1 MQQSIMGQVALVT
14 GAAHRVGKAIA
25 FELARR
31 GAHQVVHY
39 HASKPETVEQ
49 TLSELRALG
58 VQASAIQ
65 ADISQLSGVEAVFN
79 HVVERFGKLNILV
92 NSASIF
98 QKRTLDEVTPE
109 EWDETMR
116 VNLKAPFMCTQA
128 AAKLM
133 RHNDPIGG
141 VIVNIL
147 DRGSVSPWP
156 DFAHHG
162 ISKAGLFMLTKTA
175 AVSYAPHIRVN
186 GVIPGPVMKPD
197 YLSDQDWV
205 AAGNRTLLKRVGF
218 AEDVARA
225 VAYLVEEDYLTG
237 VTIPVNGGRNLT

>member
-1 MQQSIMGQVALVT
+1 MKQSINGQVALVT

-25 FELARR
+25 LSLAQA

-39 HASKPETVEQ
+39 HASKPEVVEQ
-49 TLSELRALG
+49 TLTEIRAYG
-58 VQASAIQ
+58 VEASAIQ
-65 ADISQLSGVEAVFN
+65 ADISQPDGVEIVFQ
-79 HVVERFGKLNILV
+79 HIRERFGKLNILI

-109 EWDETMR
+109 EWDETML

-133 RHNDPIGG
+133 RENDPIGG

-156 DFAHHG
+156 EFSHHG

-186 GVIPGPVMKPD
+186 GVIPGPVMKPS
-197 YLSDQDWV
+197 YLSDGEWA
-205 AAGNRTLLKRVGF
+205 AAGNRTLLKRVGS

-225 VAYLVEEDYLTG
+225 VQFLVEEDYLTG